1 MDTIAS
7 LLTDVMVDSLISKYA
22 KFHKGETV
30 HCKVNQREVV
40 IANVIYDNVSDAIYY
55 DIRCGHSQYHV
66 IPEYLLTA
74 TA

>member
-7 LLTDVMVDSLISKYA
+7 LLTDTMIDSLISKYA
-22 KFHKGETV
+22 KFHKGDTV
-30 HCKVNQREVV
+30 HYKTNQREVV
-40 IANVIYDNVSDAIYY
+40 IANVIYDNTTDAIYY
-55 DIRCGHSQYHV
+55 DIRCGHSQYHA

>member
-7 LLTDVMVDSLISKYA
+7 LLTDAMVDSLISKYA

-30 HCKVNQREVV
+30 HCKTNQREVV
-40 IANVIYDNVSDAIYY
+40 IVNVIYDNTTDAIYY
-55 DIRCGHSQYHV
+55 DIRCGQSQYYA
-66 IPEYLLTA
+66 IPEHLLTA

>member
-1 MDTIAS
+1 MDTIVS

-30 HCKVNQREVV
+30 HCKVNQRKVV
-40 IANVIYDNVSDAIYY
+40 ITNVIYDNVSDAIYY
-55 DIRCGHSQYHV
+55 DIRYGHSQYHA

>member
-30 HCKVNQREVV
+30 HCKTNQREVV
-40 IANVIYDNVSDAIYY
+40 IVNVIYDNTTDAIYY
-55 DIRCGHSQYHV
+55 DIRCSHSQYYA